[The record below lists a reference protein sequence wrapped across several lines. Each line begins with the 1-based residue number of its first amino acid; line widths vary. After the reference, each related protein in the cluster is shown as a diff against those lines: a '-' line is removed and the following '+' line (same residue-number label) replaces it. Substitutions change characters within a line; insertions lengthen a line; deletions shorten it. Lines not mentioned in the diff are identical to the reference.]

1 VERALRARLSP
12 YGDPATASPL
22 GLPAIARRTTARDRV
37 PPYGNQRLGTVPC
50 VTTEPLP
57 TGRYFLSENYLRGA
71 SASGNYLSLRF
82 QRANSRLKSPF
93 PFFACPELVEGCP
106 RGYPLF
112 SMLGKFITLEGPEGS
127 GKSTQAK
134 MMIRRLGDLG
144 IEAMYT
150 REPGGTA
157 LGEEIRNILQH
168 NQAGEAPCERAELL
182 LFEASR
188 NQLVEKV
195 IRPALEKGTW
205 VICDRFMDSTTAYQ
219 GYGRGLPVDEVKSI
233 HTFTINDV
241 IPELTLLLD
250 LNVETGFDRIAQRFL
265 ELGESADRFEQEE
278 RSFHERVRMGYLN
291 LADEEPDRFRIVDA
305 SKDPESV
312 AEQIWIIIQELLGQ
326 ISQNN

>member
-1 VERALRARLSP
+1 M
-12 YGDPATASPL
+12 
-22 GLPAIARRTTARDRV
+22 I
-37 PPYGNQRLGTVPC
+37 
-50 VTTEPLP
+50 
-57 TGRYFLSENYLRGA
+57 
-71 SASGNYLSLRF
+71 
-82 QRANSRLKSPF
+82 
-93 PFFACPELVEGCP
+93 
-106 RGYPLF
+106 
-112 SMLGKFITLEGPEGS
+112 GKFITLEGPEGS

-134 MMIRRLGDLG
+134 MMIRRLGELD

-219 GYGRGLPVDEVKSI
+219 GYGRGLPVDDVKSI
-233 HTFTINDV
+233 HRFTVNGMEPD
-241 IPELTLLLD
+241 LTLLLD
-250 LNVETGFDRIAQRFL
+250 LEVETGFERISQRFL

-278 RSFHERVRMGYLN
+278 RSFHERVRQGYLT
-291 LADEEPDRFRIVDA
+291 LAEEEPDRFRIVDA
-305 SKDPESV
+305 SQDPETVST
-312 AEQIWIIIQELLGQ
+312 AIWKMISELLEDN
-326 ISQNN
+326 SQNN

>member
-1 VERALRARLSP
+1 MK
-12 YGDPATASPL
+12 T
-22 GLPAIARRTTARDRV
+22 
-37 PPYGNQRLGTVPC
+37 
-50 VTTEPLP
+50 
-57 TGRYFLSENYLRGA
+57 
-71 SASGNYLSLRF
+71 
-82 QRANSRLKSPF
+82 
-93 PFFACPELVEGCP
+93 
-106 RGYPLF
+106 
-112 SMLGKFITLEGPEGS
+112 GKFITLEGPEGS

-134 MMIRRLGDLG
+134 MMIRRLAELG

-168 NQAGEAPCERAELL
+168 NSAGEAPCERAELL

-233 HTFTINDV
+233 HHFTINDV
-241 IPELTLLLD
+241 QPDLTLLLD
-250 LNVETGFDRIAQRFL
+250 LEVETGFERIAQRFL

-278 RSFHERVRMGYLN
+278 RSFHERVRQGYLK
-291 LADEEPDRFRIVDA
+291 LAEEEPNRFKTVDA
-305 SKDPESV
+305 SQEPDAVSV
-312 AEQIWIIIQELLGQ
+312 DIWAILKKEFLTG
-326 ISQNN
+326 

>member
-1 VERALRARLSP
+1 
-12 YGDPATASPL
+12 
-22 GLPAIARRTTARDRV
+22 
-37 PPYGNQRLGTVPC
+37 
-50 VTTEPLP
+50 
-57 TGRYFLSENYLRGA
+57 
-71 SASGNYLSLRF
+71 
-82 QRANSRLKSPF
+82 
-93 PFFACPELVEGCP
+93 
-106 RGYPLF
+106 
-112 SMLGKFITLEGPEGS
+112 MLGKFITLEGPEGS

-134 MMIRRLGDLG
+134 MMIRRLGELG

-168 NQAGEAPCERAELL
+168 NSAGEAPCERAELL

-233 HTFTINDV
+233 HNFTINDV
-241 IPELTLLLD
+241 SPELTLLLD
-250 LNVETGFDRIAQRFL
+250 LSIETGFERIAERFL

-278 RSFHERVRMGYLN
+278 RAFHERVRQGYLK
-291 LADEEPDRFRIVDA
+291 LAVEEPERFRIVDA
-305 SKDPESV
+305 AQQPDVVSES
-312 AEQIWIIIQELLGQ
+312 IWNVLQELL
-326 ISQNN
+326 

>member
-1 VERALRARLSP
+1 M
-12 YGDPATASPL
+12 
-22 GLPAIARRTTARDRV
+22 
-37 PPYGNQRLGTVPC
+37 
-50 VTTEPLP
+50 
-57 TGRYFLSENYLRGA
+57 
-71 SASGNYLSLRF
+71 
-82 QRANSRLKSPF
+82 K
-93 PFFACPELVEGCP
+93 
-106 RGYPLF
+106 
-112 SMLGKFITLEGPEGS
+112 GKFITLEGPEGS

-134 MMIRRLGDLG
+134 MMIRRLGELG

-205 VICDRFMDSTTAYQ
+205 VICDRFVDSTTAYQ

-233 HTFTINDV
+233 HHFTINNVSPD
-241 IPELTLLLD
+241 LTLLLD
-250 LNVETGFDRIAQRFL
+250 LSIETGFERIAQRFL

-278 RSFHERVRMGYLN
+278 RAFHERVRQGYLK
-291 LADEEPDRFRIVDA
+291 LATEEPGRFRIIDA
-305 SKDPESV
+305 SQNPEAVS
-312 AEQIWIIIQELLGQ
+312 ASIWKILQELL
-326 ISQNN
+326 